1 MTKFSDLCT
10 SYKTSR
16 ETYFEY
22 RNRSYDFASE
32 LIRRYVQFLGIPN
45 EQFRFVPLD
54 EVPKPNTTYTLFGA
68 IHLNDD
74 SFWHLGLQITIFT
87 APNEYPQQ
95 PLLIKFLFKE
105 AENGFRILISE
116 DDPGH
121 IIHLGNESEF
131 LAFFDFL
138 QHTIQQSFETGLQR
152 FLEQSAP
159 LKTIGFIQNDT

>member
-1 MTKFSDLCT
+1 M
-10 SYKTSR
+10 SYKNSR

-22 RNRSYDFASE
+22 RNRGFNFAGE
-32 LIRRYVQFLGIPN
+32 LIRRYVEYLGIPN

-54 EVPKPNTTYTLFGA
+54 EDPKPNTTYTLFGA

-95 PLLIKFLFKE
+95 PLLIKFMFK
-105 AENGFRILISE
+105 ASENGYLIRISE
-116 DDPGH
+116 DDPGRN
-121 IIHLGNESEF
+121 ISLGNEKEF

-138 QHTIQQSFETGLQR
+138 QTMIQQSFETGLQR

-159 LKTIGFIQNDT
+159 LRTIGFVQNAT